1 MTLKRLFYW
10 REGIILLML
19 HEKAILSTTN
29 DDEKERMRFSKFKRS
44 NSNLTHKTETQT
56 SL

>member
-10 REGIILLML
+10 KEDIILLML
-19 HEKAILSTTN
+19 NEKAILSTTN